1 MSTAQ
6 IIKELVIQL
15 NKPGIDKVIL
25 FGSQANGLAAEGS
38 DIDLIVVTSD
48 DEIPDSFRKKM
59 EIHHRVNS
67 YIQSLRPKTPI
78 DLIVYTKGMFV
89 KMLALNGLFAN
100 ELNQNSIILYE
111 RADTTLA

>member
-1 MSTAQ
+1 MSTEQ
-6 IIKELVIQL
+6 IIKQLAIQL

-25 FGSQANGLAAEGS
+25 FGSQAKGLASEGS
-38 DIDLIVVTSD
+38 DIDLIVVTTD

-67 YIQSLRPKTPI
+67 YIEPLRSKAPI

-89 KMLALNGLFAN
+89 KMCALNGLFVN

-111 RADTTLA
+111 RADKTLA